1 MDLAYVRGDVGLRTE
16 AIERLV
22 SICEGFTEGF
32 DTVDLKEAKE
42 VLDTLS

>member
-1 MDLAYVRGDVGLRTE
+1 MDLAFLRSDVGQRTE

-22 SICEGFTEGF
+22 SICQGLTEGF

-42 VLDTLS
+42 VFDRLS